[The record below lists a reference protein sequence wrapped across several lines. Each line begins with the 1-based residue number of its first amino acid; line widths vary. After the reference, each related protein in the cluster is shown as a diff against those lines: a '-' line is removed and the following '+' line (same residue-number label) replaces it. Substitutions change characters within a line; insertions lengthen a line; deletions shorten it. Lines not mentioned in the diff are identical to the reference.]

1 MRFIRRY
8 PHYRPGIS
16 LVELVVGIGLFVTIV
31 TGAVILVIGSYDTN
45 LRDDDRL
52 KSDMYLQQG
61 IEAVRAMR
69 TYDPESLALNGTYGL
84 SRAAGYY
91 EFSGASETLGKF
103 TRTVTIAGLSRSIT
117 CDIVSSG
124 GISDPNSKK
133 VTVNVSWMRSSG
145 AMASTSAVEY
155 LQDWRKPV
163 VQQGCGQAG
172 YFAIDSTLATLS
184 GTGPAGK
191 QIDKLLFSNLSD
203 VPLVITKI
211 RPSWIGGGEEDA
223 KMIELDTNNGFNP
236 NFSTVLWKSSG
247 VGTPTGGQY
256 SGTELDVV
264 DYTVPPNSPFPPD
277 NTKVIRLDEVMT
289 GAEFTFLYTFA
300 DGSTATTTFTPH

>member
-1 MRFIRRY
+1 MNSLRHY
-8 PHYRPGIS
+8 THYRPGIS
-16 LVELVVGIGLFVTIV
+16 LIELVVGMGIFVTIV
-31 TGAVILVIGSYDTN
+31 TSAVVLVIGSYDTN

-69 TYDPESLALNGTYGL
+69 TYDPESLATNGTYGL
-84 SRAAGYY
+84 SRAGGYFA
-91 EFSGASETLGKF
+91 FSGSSETLGKF
-103 TRTVTIAGLSRSIT
+103 TRTVTVAGLSRNIG
-117 CDIVSSG
+117 CDIVASG

-133 VTVNVSWMRSSG
+133 VTVNVSWVQSSG
-145 AMASTSAVEY
+145 ITASTSAVEY

-163 VQQGCGQAG
+163 AQQGCGQAG
-172 YFAIDSTLATLS
+172 YFTIDSSLATLS

-191 QIDKLLFSNLSD
+191 QIDKLLFGNLSD
-203 VPLVITKI
+203 VPITITKI
-211 RPSWIGGGEEDA
+211 RPSWINAPDSDA
-223 KMIELDTNNGFNP
+223 KMIELDTNNGFAP

-247 VGTPTGGQY
+247 AGTPTGSQP
-256 SGTELDVV
+256 SGTELNII
-264 DYTVPPNSPFPPD
+264 DYTFPANSPFPDD

-289 GAEFTFLYTFA
+289 GAEFTFVYTMA